1 MITKK
6 LGFALSMMALVAA
19 LGMGTAGTVLAQ
31 TTTPPTNVT
40 PEATTPDRTP
50 KARPDDLGLGRG
62 FGFRGGDSATY
73 DLVAEE
79 LGLTPTELFEQLH
92 SGKTLTEI
100 AEAQGVDLET
110 IQEALRA
117 SRVQTMKDKIAQ
129 AVTDGDMTQEEA
141 DWWTQGI
148 EKGWVGGGQGG
159 FELMGPGGRHGMHDR
174 GAAPDAAP
182 TTGTS
187 S

>member
-6 LGFALSMMALVAA
+6 LALALSMMAVVAA
-19 LGMGTAGTVLAQ
+19 LGMGTVGTVLAQ
-31 TTTPPTNVT
+31 TTTPPTAVT
-40 PEATTPDRTP
+40 PEATTPDITSRTG
-50 KARPDDLGLGRG
+50 PDDQGLGRS
-62 FGFRGGDSATY
+62 FGLRGGDSATY
-73 DLVAEE
+73 DLVAEK

-100 AEAQGVDLET
+100 AEAQGVELET
-110 IQEALRA
+110 IQDALNA

-141 DWWTQGI
+141 DWWTLGI
-148 EKGWVGGGQGG
+148 EKGWVDGGRGG
-159 FELMGPGGRHGMHDR
+159 FGLMGPGGRHGMGDR
-174 GAAPDAAP
+174 GMRPDAAP